1 MGTVTRPEQKKGGN
15 FGDNFRN
22 LAYISEI
29 IPKVTYF
36 FLLGVWPVVILI
48 LGRKE
53 RKLHPFIEVITLRH

>member
-22 LAYISEI
+22 VAYISEI

-36 FLLGVWPVVILI
+36 FFARGMGP
-48 LGRKE
+48 
-53 RKLHPFIEVITLRH
+53 